1 MFVESYD
8 AFVANRDA
16 SATGSSLHRRTAKAG
31 ALAALKRI
39 SQALP

>member
-1 MFVESYD
+1 MFAESYD
-8 AFVANRDA
+8 AFVANR
-16 SATGSSLHRRTAKAG
+16 ATSTDGSSLHRRTAKAG